1 MIYSMY
7 AFIIFVSVML
17 LLFPAVI
24 VAFFM
29 GRIRGG
35 NLVYDLCRLW
45 ADIAFVCWGFRHR
58 NIYEAQPLRNRPTV
72 FVFNHV
78 SFMDIPVMM
87 KTFRKQHIRILGKA
101 EMAKIPLFGFLYK
114 QAVVMV
120 DRSSAAARAK
130 SLHELKEVLQHN
142 ISVVIAPEGTFNT
155 TRQPLKSFYDGAFR
169 LAIETQTPVQPVL
182 ILDTYDRMHYAS
194 VFSMTPGRSRSVYL
208 DPVEVSGLTL
218 EDVKMLKDT
227 VYHIMEQGLIR
238 YQASWIKQPAHA
250 GA

>member
-1 MIYSMY
+1 MIFSIY

-17 LLFPAVI
+17 LLFPAVV

-45 ADIAFVCWGFRHR
+45 ADIAFFFWGFRHQ
-58 NIYEAQPLRNRPTV
+58 NIYEAQPLRQRPAV

-101 EMAKIPLFGFLYK
+101 EMAKVPLFGFLYK

-130 SLHELKEVLQHN
+130 SLQELKDVLNHN

-155 TRQPLKSFYDGAFR
+155 THQPLKSFYDGAFR

-182 ILDTYDRMHYAS
+182 ILDTYDRMHYNS

-208 DPVEVSGLTL
+208 EPIEVEGLTL
-218 EDVKMLKDT
+218 ADVKKLKDK

-238 YQASWIKQPAHA
+238 YRASWIKPMHDAA
-250 GA
+250 A